1 MRGSKGGIVSIFS
14 KETKSPTRIVRDIFA
29 LYFWGRSLTD
39 TITTLRNTECMTSF
53 TTFDEVCAD
62 ARLEGEDE
70 EDGGDIADSL
80 DEEEDLE
87 DEVEE

>member
-1 MRGSKGGIVSIFS
+1 
-14 KETKSPTRIVRDIFA
+14 
-29 LYFWGRSLTD
+29 
-39 TITTLRNTECMTSF
+39 MTSF